1 MPGTRSQET
10 IMLTCREL
18 NERATDYL
26 EGQMSLRQRAGFKL
40 HLLMC
45 SKCGTYVDQLAKT
58 IALLRVGRPTQDEAA
73 PDDKLIEAF
82 RATAANSEKPDAR

>member
-1 MPGTRSQET
+1 
-10 IMLTCREL
+10 MLTCREL

-45 SKCGTYVDQLAKT
+45 SKCRTYADQLAKT
-58 IALLRVGRPTQDEAA
+58 VKLLRTVKSAATQST
-73 PDDKLIEAF
+73 PDARLIEAF
-82 RATAANSEKPDAR
+82 RSATARNGKSNAR